1 MQLEKFDEAFDVL
14 YKSAWNAA
22 QQDGAYLNRPASR
35 PEMVITKKPFP

>member
-22 QQDGAYLNRPASR
+22 QQDGA
-35 PEMVITKKPFP
+35 